1 MLRRRREPRE
11 FLVADSPAM
20 KAVVEAVERHAASD
34 RPVLICGEHGTGR
47 ELVARVL
54 HLAGPRRDARFVSV
68 RPTLDGPDVPA
79 AERRPGVGDA
89 AGDGDDHDGDVR
101 ARRALRA
108 AAGGTLL
115 IKDVVD
121 LPAASQRT
129 LRKAIRPRGE
139 RPDAR
144 TEPRPDARDRR
155 RPESTGEVFDVR
167 VVGSA
172 DLDLDAAVSAR
183 ILSPELYEQMAG
195 QRIDVPP
202 LRERVADIPTLFE
215 RWVRH
220 YAEEIGRGK
229 LTVSTRAHARLVKYP
244 WPGNCAELKA
254 TARRLVV
261 KATASRIESGDVD
274 EVLPKVAERVP
285 LEDLA
290 FEDMIK
296 AKLAGFMQRM
306 DGYPLHDLYDKVVQ
320 RVERPLFELVLQHT
334 GGNQLKAAE
343 ILGLNRNTLRKKLA
357 ELGLDEAL
365 APRGKRG
372 GKGKGKPDRED
383 DALD

>member
-1 MLRRRREPRE
+1 MQRRPQPRD

-20 KAVVEAVERHAASD
+20 RAVVESIGRFAD
-34 RPVLICGEHGTGR
+34 TDQPVLICGEHGTGR

-54 HLAGPRRDARFVSV
+54 HLAGPRRAARFVAV
-68 RPTLDGPDVPA
+68 RPTLESPDV
-79 AERRPGVGDA
+79 AEPDRH
-89 AGDGDDHDGDVR
+89 GDDPDDGAAR
-101 ARRALRA
+101 ARRVLRA

-129 LRKAIRPRGE
+129 LRKAMRCEKR
-139 RPDAR
+139 RPD
-144 TEPRPDARDRR
+144 TP
-155 RPESTGEVFDVR
+155 SEVFDVR
-167 VVGSA
+167 VVGSGDQ
-172 DLDLDAAVSAR
+172 DLESAVAAK
-183 ILSPELYEQMAG
+183 ILSRELYEQMSG

-220 YAEEIGRGK
+220 YGDEVGRDRQ
-229 LTVSTRAHARLVKYP
+229 TVSTRAHARLVKYP
-244 WPGNCAELKA
+244 WPGNVAELKS

-261 KATASRIESGDVD
+261 RVSGSKIEAGDVD

-285 LEDLA
+285 LEDMA

-296 AKLAGFMQRM
+296 AKLAGFLRRM
-306 DGYPLHDLYDKVVQ
+306 DGYEVHDLYDKVVQ
-320 RVERPLFELVLQHT
+320 RVERPLLELVLQYT
-334 GGNQLKAAE
+334 GGNQVKAAE

-357 ELGLDEAL
+357 ELSLEGSAPPRKKPRRKDREDEAL
-365 APRGKRG
+365 
-372 GKGKGKPDRED
+372 D
-383 DALD
+383 

>member
-1 MLRRRREPRE
+1 MLRKSREPRD
-11 FLVADSPAM
+11 FLVAESPAM
-20 KAVVEAVERHAASD
+20 KGVVEAVARHAETD

-54 HLAGPRRDARFVSV
+54 HRAGPRRDARFISV
-68 RPTLDGPDVPA
+68 RPSFEGPDVPGGG
-79 AERRPGVGDA
+79 R
-89 AGDGDDHDGDVR
+89 AGDDGDSEAH

-129 LRKAIRPRGE
+129 LRKAMRPRGE
-139 RPDAR
+139 KV
-144 TEPRPDARDRR
+144 EPRADTRDRR
-155 RPESTGEVFDVR
+155 RAESTGEVFDVR
-167 VVGSA
+167 LVGSA
-172 DLDLDAAVSAR
+172 DFDLDAAVAAR
-183 ILSPELYEQMAG
+183 ILSPELYEQMVG

-202 LRERVADIPTLFE
+202 LRERIADVPTLFE

-220 YAEEIGRGK
+220 YADETGRGK

-244 WPGNCAELKA
+244 WPGNVAELKA

-261 KATASRIESGDVD
+261 KVRGSRIEAGDLD

-285 LEDLA
+285 LEDMA

-306 DGYPLHDLYDKVVQ
+306 DGYAVHDLYEKVVQ
-320 RVERPLFELVLQHT
+320 RVERPLFELVMQHT

-357 ELGLDEAL
+357 ELGLDETL
-365 APRGKRG
+365 TPRGRKRAA
-372 GKGKGKPDRED
+372 KSKKARED
-383 DALD
+383 EALD

>member
-1 MLRRRREPRE
+1 LLRKSREPRD
-11 FLVADSPAM
+11 FLVAESPAM
-20 KAVVEAVERHAASD
+20 KGVVEAVERHADSD

-54 HLAGPRRDARFVSV
+54 HRMGPRRDARFVSV
-68 RPTLDGPDVPA
+68 RPTLEGPDVPA
-79 AERRPGVGDA
+79 AGDKSA
-89 AGDGDDHDGDVR
+89 DDEHDGEAR

-129 LRKAIRPRGE
+129 LRKAMRPRGVPVAPQ
-139 RPDAR
+139 PDP
-144 TEPRPDARDRR
+144 TRR
-155 RPESTGEVFDVR
+155 RAESTGEVFDVR

-172 DLDLDAAVSAR
+172 DFDLDAAVQAK

-202 LRERVADIPTLFE
+202 LRERIADVPTLFE
-215 RWVRH
+215 RWIRH
-220 YAEEIGRGK
+220 YADEMSRGRM
-229 LTVSTRAHARLVKYP
+229 TVSTRAHARLVKYP
-244 WPGNCAELKA
+244 WPGNVAELKA

-261 KATASRIESGDVD
+261 KATSSRIEAGDVD

-285 LEDLA
+285 LEDMA

-306 DGYPLHDLYDKVVQ
+306 DGYDVHDLYEKVVQ

-334 GGNQLKAAE
+334 GGNQVKAAE

-365 APRGKRG
+365 AAKR
-372 GKGKGKPDRED
+372 KKKASSKKDRED
-383 DALD
+383 EALD